1 MNLRATL
8 AALVEAAPPDATVP
22 VRWLGEL
29 LAAEGQTPQIVQPGG
44 DVVDLTVKEVAARFG
59 RRESTIRGWLA
70 RGDLEGA
77 YRLHG
82 REWRI
87 PVSSIDRLQRA
98 QRELRVSRPS
108 QGRAERSPDIGGW
121 RRHLKRESKVPST
134 TAEYIT
140 KDTDI

>member
-29 LAAEGQTPQIVQPGG
+29 LAAEGQTPQVVQPGG

-59 RRESTIRGWLA
+59 RRESTIREWLA

-77 YRLHG
+77 YRLYG

-98 QRELRVSRPS
+98 EGRLRDSR
-108 QGRAERSPDIGGW
+108 RAQNRVERSPDIGGW
-121 RRHLKRESKVPST
+121 RRHLKRESEAASLL
-134 TAEYIT
+134 EYST
-140 KDTDI
+140 KDTTT